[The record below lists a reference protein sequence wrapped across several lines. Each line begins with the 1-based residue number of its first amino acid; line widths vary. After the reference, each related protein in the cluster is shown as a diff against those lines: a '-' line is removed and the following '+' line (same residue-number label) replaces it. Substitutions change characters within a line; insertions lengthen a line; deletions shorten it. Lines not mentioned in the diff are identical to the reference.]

1 MTGLHQSRPH
11 FDFEN
16 RDGAPQNPNG
26 LQRDIATRPAGE
38 AKFRES
44 FKPSTTAEGQKVPP
58 NLTKLGHRTGQSG
71 D

>member
-1 MTGLHQSRPH
+1 L
-11 FDFEN
+11 
-16 RDGAPQNPNG
+16 
-26 LQRDIATRPAGE
+26 RPAGE

-44 FKPSTTAEGQKVPP
+44 FKPSTTAEGQKVPS

>member
-1 MTGLHQSRPH
+1 VTGHQGPAALRY
-11 FDFEN
+11 EN

-26 LQRDIATRPAGE
+26 RQRDIATRPAGE